1 MIVVKGENMNNRG
14 FTLVEVIA
22 IIVIL
27 IAIFLVSFPTIKNM
41 VNVDEEKKYDN
52 MVTDLCAA
60 GKTYMYSNMDNF
72 PELSI
77 VGGKIEVKIS
87 DLIIYGNVD
96 KDIQNPKSKKSI
108 KDGLL
113 RYQVKEDFSLLCE
126 YEEGE

>member
-1 MIVVKGENMNNRG
+1 MIIVKGEDMNNRG

-60 GKTYMYSNMDNF
+60 GKTYMYSNMDKF
-72 PELSI
+72 PTLSTI
-77 VGGKIEVKIS
+77 GSVIEININT
-87 DLIIYGNVD
+87 LIKYGNVS
-96 KDIQNPKSKKSI
+96 KTLVNPKSEL
-108 KDGLL
+108 G
-113 RYQVKEDFSLLCE
+113 VKNDKLQYTVLGDFTLECK
-126 YEEGE
+126 YIEE

>member
-52 MVTDLCAA
+52 MVTDLCTA

-72 PELSI
+72 PTLSTI
-77 VGGKIEVKIS
+77 GSVIEININT
-87 DLIIYGNVD
+87 LIEYGNVN
-96 KDIQNPKSKKSI
+96 KTLVNPKSELS
-108 KDGLL
+108 
-113 RYQVKEDFSLLCE
+113 VKNDKLQYTVLPDFTLECK
-126 YEEGE
+126 YIEE